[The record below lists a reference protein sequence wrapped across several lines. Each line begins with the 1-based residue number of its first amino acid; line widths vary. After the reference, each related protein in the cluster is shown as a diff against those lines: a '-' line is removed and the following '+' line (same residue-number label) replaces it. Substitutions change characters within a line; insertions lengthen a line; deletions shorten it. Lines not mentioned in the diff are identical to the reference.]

1 MIPAMVLRVSA
12 VAALIVAAAAVGR
25 GEREPRPPH
34 ALPLP
39 VRAATLDLG
48 DGLGTVS
55 GGAGDA
61 WVDDRW
67 GERLVRLDRGTGRVL
82 ARIPVQGRLAMAAGA
97 KEIWVL
103 QSGGGYGRGLRGPL
117 LRIDAATNR
126 VMARITLPALG
137 FGVVVAGENVW
148 VWGPDRLMRVSA
160 RFGQVVK
167 TIAVPDHFGEPTGFA
182 LLGPEPVIS
191 TADGHL
197 VRFDPL
203 TGTVLAAVSLP
214 WSAPALQ
221 QVGEYRAVLAVNGS
235 VAAVNPATGRPLW
248 TRRLGYRIGTVVDTR
263 GALWAQGAYIRDP
276 GDRVWRLDPDTG
288 AVRGS
293 ALLPTFGTMGMAVVG
308 GALWVTA
315 GNGRVVVL
323 PLP

>member
-12 VAALIVAAAAVGR
+12 LAVLIAAAAAVGR
-25 GEREPRPPH
+25 GEGGSRP

-39 VRAATLDLG
+39 VQAATLDLG
-48 DGLGTVS
+48 DALGTVS

-67 GERLVRLDRGTGRVL
+67 RERLVRLDRGTGRVL
-82 ARIPVQGRLAMAAGA
+82 AQIPVHGRLALAAGA
-97 KEIWVL
+97 GAVWAL
-103 QSGGGYGRGLRGPL
+103 QSGGGYERGLRGPL

-126 VMARITLPALG
+126 VIERIPLPALG

-203 TGTVLAAVSLP
+203 TGSVRATVGLP
-214 WSAPALQ
+214 WSSPALQ
-221 QVGEYRAVLAVNGS
+221 RIGEYRAVLAVGGS

-248 TRRLGYRIGTVVDTR
+248 TRRLGYRIGTVVDTD

-288 AVRGS
+288 AVHGS
-293 ALLPTFGTMGMAVVG
+293 ALLPAFGTMGMAAVG
-308 GALWVTA
+308 GTLWVTA
-315 GNGRVVVL
+315 GSGRVMVL